1 MLALEHGGW
10 WRPLLAG
17 SDAALILMAYLL
29 HESQHLLTPGWDQ
42 RLQMA
47 LVGAEG
53 RWVVDGLPALE
64 PPAKALSEV
73 LELLV
78 VCLLAA
84 VPKEVLWKWRP
95 LH

>member
-10 WRPLLAG
+10 WRPLQAG
-17 SDAALILMAYLL
+17 SDAALSLMAYLL

-53 RWVVDGLPALE
+53 RWVLNGQPPALE

-84 VPKEVLWKWRP
+84 VPKEVLWR